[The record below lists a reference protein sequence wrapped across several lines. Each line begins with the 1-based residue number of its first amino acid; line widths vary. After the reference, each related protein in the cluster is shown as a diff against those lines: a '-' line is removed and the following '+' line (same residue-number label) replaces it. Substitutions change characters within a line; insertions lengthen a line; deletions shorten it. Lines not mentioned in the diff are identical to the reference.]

1 MFLNILEKPSTF
13 YYILITIL
21 TIVFEIIK
29 KKTQNY
35 CFILITIFRECFCSN
50 FKCPT
55 FISLRTETTAKEIAK
70 PWKWWNFSCWSYCY
84 HFLEFSH
91 GSEKLQMI
99 LLWGN
104 TASAGASRILAQ
116 ANLFCLSLVL
126 TLVFTY
132 MNTFLSI
139 LTIVLTIFA
148 S

>member
-1 MFLNILEKPSTF
+1 MEKPSTF

-29 KKTQNY
+29 KPPKLLFY
-35 CFILITIFRECFCSN
+35 FDYDFRECFCSN

-55 FISLRTETTAKEIAK
+55 FISLRTETTAKDIAE

-91 GSEKLQMI
+91 GIEKLQMI

-104 TASAGASRILAQ
+104 TASAGASRILAN

-139 LTIVLTIFA
+139 LMIVLTIFA